1 MMFPPTPEPHPP
13 PPEPSVDAEIV
24 DYLNA
29 PRKPGDAAHD
39 QSLFLYGLIGTA
51 ALVLYFAKSAHV
63 DDPFHLY
70 LGLLILCLG
79 CLPALLWAKSD
90 AKPFP
95 IFETFMLTTV
105 NAYAIPLLSGHQQLG
120 FYHPDTISTA
130 ALGVI
135 LFQGC
140 AIGCYLLVRAR
151 PKRTPF
157 WTDPIVTDKLSRY
170 LSYGMAL
177 TSLYTLFSL
186 FYRDLLF
193 KFLPNETEGI
203 LRAAFFGIGIV
214 ATFLA
219 ARRWGAGTIARPDLI
234 FFVVN
239 FVIQFILQCASL
251 FLVGGISMIVLL
263 LLGYV
268 SAARRVPFIALILV
282 LPLIAVLHNGKSALR
297 AKYWN
302 SDAPQIG
309 VTDLPSFYAEWIQSG
324 LQSHDDDERQKGST
338 SKLLE
343 RTSLFHIMCL
353 VVSVCP
359 ERQDYLYGETYKYI
373 PGQFVPRFFWPDKPV
388 GHISTNKLSRYFGLQ
403 TEEDTKTT
411 TIGFGMLAE
420 AYANFGFYGLG
431 ALGLLVGTMLKKVT
445 TWGSESPLVSYG
457 GLLLV
462 VLIAWSFQV
471 ELTLSIWLSSLFQA
485 CVAVL
490 GVPMF
495 VRSFGA

>member
-1 MMFPPTPEPHPP
+1 MFPQPPEPPPPP
-13 PPEPSVDAEIV
+13 PPETLVDTDIV

-29 PRKPGDAAHD
+29 PGQRTDGAEDLN
-39 QSLFLYGLIGTA
+39 LFRYGLLGTA
-51 ALVLYFAKSAHV
+51 VLVIYFAKSARV
-63 DDPFHLY
+63 EDPVHLY
-70 LGLLILCLG
+70 LGLAILCLG
-79 CLPALLWAKSD
+79 CLPGLLWAKGKS
-90 AKPFP
+90 KPFP

-105 NAYAIPLLSGHQQLG
+105 NAYALPLLSGHQQLG
-120 FYHPDTISTA
+120 FYHADVITTS
-130 ALGVI
+130 ALGVL
-135 LFQGC
+135 LFQAT
-140 AIGCYLLVRAR
+140 AIGCFLTVHGE
-151 PKRTPF
+151 PKKTDF
-157 WTDPIVTDKLSRY
+157 WTKPIVTDKLSRY
-170 LSYGMAL
+170 LSYGMML
-177 TSLYTLFSL
+177 TSIYTLFST

-193 KFLPNETEGI
+193 KFLPTETEGV

-219 ARRWGAGTIARPDLI
+219 ARRWGAGTIKRNDLS
-234 FFVVN
+234 FFLVN

-268 SAARRVPFIALILV
+268 SAARRLPFLALLFV
-282 LPLIAVLHNGKSALR
+282 LPLLAILHNGKTALR
-297 AKYWN
+297 AKYW
-302 SDAPQIG
+302 STDATQIG
-309 VTDLPSFYAEWIQSG
+309 ITDLPSFYSEWIRSG
-324 LQSHDDDERQKGST
+324 LESHDEDQQKGST

-359 ERQDYLYGETYKYI
+359 ERQDYLYGDTYKHI

-388 GHISTNKLSRYFGLQ
+388 GHISTNTLARYFGLQ

-411 TIGFGMLAE
+411 TIGFGMLSE
-420 AYANFGFYGLG
+420 AYANFGFYGLA
-431 ALGLLVGTMLKKVT
+431 ALGLFIGAVLKKVT
-445 TWGSESPLVSYG
+445 YWGSESPLVSYG

-462 VLIAWSFQV
+462 LLIAWSFQV
-471 ELTLSIWLSSLFQA
+471 ELTLSIWLSSFFQA

-495 VRSFGA
+495 IRSFYA

>member
-1 MMFPPTPEPHPP
+1 MLPQQPEPPPP
-13 PPEPSVDAEIV
+13 PPEPSADAEIV

-29 PRKPGDAAHD
+29 PDRPDGSTSED
-39 QSLFLYGLIGTA
+39 QSLFSYGLIGTIVMVA
-51 ALVLYFAKSAHV
+51 YFANTAKV

-70 LGLLILCLG
+70 LGLTMLCLG
-79 CLPALLWAKSD
+79 CLPGLFWARGRI
-90 AKPFP
+90 KPFP

-120 FYHPDTISTA
+120 FYADEVITTA

-135 LFQGC
+135 LFQVA
-140 AIGCYLLVRAR
+140 AIGCYRLVRAQ
-151 PKRTPF
+151 PKRTDF
-157 WTDPIVTDKLSRY
+157 WSKPIVTDKLSRY

-177 TSLYTLFSL
+177 TSIYTLFST

-193 KFLPNETEGI
+193 KFIPNETEGV

-219 ARRWGAGTIARPDLI
+219 ARRWGAGTIKRNDLT
-234 FFVVN
+234 FFLVN
-239 FVIQFILQCASL
+239 LIIQFILQCASL

-263 LLGYV
+263 LLGYI
-268 SAARRVPFIALILV
+268 SASRR
-282 LPLIAVLHNGKSALR
+282 LPLVALLLVVPLLGILHNGKTALR
-297 AKYWN
+297 AKYW
-302 SDAPQIG
+302 SEDAERIG
-309 VTDLPSFYAEWIQSG
+309 IADLPSFYAEWIQSG
-324 LQSHDDDERQKGST
+324 LTTHDTSEHSKGT
-338 SKLLE
+338 TAKLLE

-359 ERQDYLYGETYKYI
+359 DRQDYLYGETYKHI
-373 PGQFVPRFFWPDKPV
+373 PGQFVPRFFWANKPL
-388 GHISTNKLSRYFGLQ
+388 GHISTYTLSRYFGLQ
-403 TEEDTKTT
+403 TEEDTKNT

-420 AYANFGFYGLG
+420 AYANFGFVGLG
-431 ALGLLVGTMLKKVT
+431 ILGIVVGTMLKKIT
-445 TWGSESPLVSYG
+445 MWGSESPLVSYG

-495 VRSFGA
+495 VRSFGS